1 MTEPTP
7 STASSP
13 LSGPAVNGATTL
25 VGIIGHPVAH
35 SRSPQMHNAAFAA
48 LGMNWAYVPFA
59 VDPDRLE
66 GAVHGLR
73 DLNVRGFNVTIPHK
87 QAIVPLLD
95 ELSPGARAIG
105 AVNTVVNDNGRL
117 VGHNTDGIGFVR
129 SLHDAR
135 RWNPKRSPGAL
146 ILGAGGSA
154 RAVCDELLRV
164 GVAALR
170 ITNRTRARAEELV
183 GHLKRVHPHA
193 DIKVLDWTP
202 LDHRAAINWA
212 ELIINTTSVG
222 MKPGDPSPLD
232 TNGISPGH
240 IVADLIYSP
249 PQTPLLAKCKA
260 ANARTINGLGML
272 LYQGAEAF
280 TLWTG
285 QEAPIDAMKRGLE
298 AD

>member
-1 MTEPTP
+1 M
-7 STASSP
+7 AD
-13 LSGPAVNGATTL
+13 LSADSIPCIPISGATTL

-35 SRSPQMHNAAFAA
+35 SRSPQMHNAAFAH
-48 LGMNWAYVPFA
+48 LGLNWAYVPFA
-59 VDPDRLE
+59 VDPAHLQS
-66 GAVHGLR
+66 AVNGLR

-87 QAIVPLLD
+87 QAIIPFLD
-95 ELSPGARAIG
+95 ELSPGAKAIG
-105 AVNTVVNDNGRL
+105 AVNTVVNENGKL

-129 SLHDAR
+129 SLHEAR

-164 GVAALR
+164 GVGALR
-170 ITNRTRARAEELV
+170 ITNRTAEKAEALAADM
-183 GHLKRVHPHA
+183 LANHPGA
-193 DIKVLDWTP
+193 DIKALGWNP

-212 ELIINTTSVG
+212 EVIINTTSVG
-222 MKPGDPSPLD
+222 MKEGDPSPLD

-249 PQTPLLAKCKA
+249 PETPLLAQCKA

-285 QEAPIDAMKRGLE
+285 KEAPLDVMKAALS
-298 AD
+298 

>member
-1 MTEPTP
+1 VPN
-7 STASSP
+7 SP
-13 LSGPAVNGATTL
+13 DIPCIPISGATTL

-35 SRSPQMHNAAFAA
+35 SRSPQMHNAAFAH
-48 LGMNWAYVPFA
+48 LGMNWAYVPFL
-59 VDPDRLE
+59 VDPANLE
-66 GAVHGLR
+66 SAVNGLR

-87 QAIVPLLD
+87 QAVIAFLD
-95 ELSPGARAIG
+95 ELSPGAQAIG

-117 VGHNTDGIGFVR
+117 IGHNTDGIGFVR

-164 GVAALR
+164 GVGGLR
-170 ITNRTRARAEELV
+170 IANRTTQKAEELAA
-183 GHLKRVHPHA
+183 HLLVNHPHA
-193 DIKVLDWTP
+193 DIKVIDHTP
-202 LDHRAAINWA
+202 LFHRAAINWA

-222 MKPGDPSPLD
+222 MKEGDPSPLD
-232 TNGISPGH
+232 TNGVSPGH
-240 IVADLIYSP
+240 IVADLIYTP
-249 PQTPLLAKCKA
+249 PETPLLKACKA
-260 ANARTINGLGML
+260 TNARTINGLGML

-285 QEAPIDAMKRGLE
+285 KDAPVDVMKGVL
-298 AD
+298 A